1 MSDWSPPSIP
11 RNWLVAIAV
20 FYILFLAYSILI
32 AGQLLLGILPGFV
45 IVFLYFLWRGLMAVE
60 AIADA
65 QQRLASQQD
74 ENQ

>member
-45 IVFLYFLWRGLMAVE
+45 IVLLYFLWRGLMAVE